1 MFGRARSG
9 ANTIHPLLL
18 NARMRKLVRNG
29 NSQLKSITLTQKLQ
43 QLPSSMKVG
52 AAVTANGTAAVRKV
66 NRIRKMVNY
75 IQIL

>member
-9 ANTIHPLLL
+9 ANTINPLLL

-29 NSQLKSITLTQKLQ
+29 NSQLKSITLTQKIR
-43 QLPSSMKVG
+43 QLPSSMKV

-66 NRIRKMVNY
+66 NRMRKMVNY